1 MPPEI
6 DLYCERTTVD
16 ILDEPFGLVTNLAF
30 LVAAALLARSRTQS
44 PTSYLLIAW
53 LAAIGIGSG
62 LFHAFA
68 SSSTL
73 LLDVIPIQG
82 FILTAIWV
90 LYTRHLQWPKWWVI
104 GLIGLFIVV
113 SGLIPSG
120 VLNGSLAYA
129 PAWILL
135 VIAAGLHPKGI
146 VRLHLLFA
154 SALFPVSLGF
164 RSIDLLVCEALPM
177 GTHFL
182 WHVCNAIVLYWIVR
196 AHQLFLESS
205 SEVGHSA
212 RGAYTPEKTKDG
224 L

>member
-16 ILDEPFGLVTNLAF
+16 ILDEPLGLVTNLAF
-30 LVAAALLARSRTQS
+30 IVAAALLARSRTQAL
-44 PTSYLLIAW
+44 TSYLLIAW
-53 LAAIGIGSG
+53 LTAIGIGSG

-68 SSSTL
+68 NSFTL

-90 LYTRHLQWPKWWVI
+90 LYTQHLEWPKWRVI
-104 GLIGLFIVV
+104 GLIALFIVV
-113 SGLIPSG
+113 SALIPSG
-120 VLNGSLAYA
+120 VLNGSLAYV

-135 VIAAGLHPKGI
+135 VIAAGLHPKGV
-146 VRLHLLFA
+146 VRLRLVFA
-154 SALFPVSLGF
+154 SLLFPVSLGF

-212 RGAYTPEKTKDG
+212 RGAYTPEKN
-224 L
+224 

>member
-44 PTSYLLIAW
+44 PTSYLLITW
-53 LAAIGIGSG
+53 LTAIGIGSG

-68 SSSTL
+68 NSFTL
-73 LLDVIPIQG
+73 LLDVFPIQG

-135 VIAAGLHPKGI
+135 VIAAGLHPKGV
-146 VRLHLLFA
+146 VRLRLVFA
-154 SALFPVSLGF
+154 SLLFPVSLGF
-164 RSIDLLVCEALPM
+164 RSIDLLVCEALPL
-177 GTHFL
+177 GTHFV

-196 AHQLFLESS
+196 AHQLFLEGLA
-205 SEVGHSA
+205 EVA
-212 RGAYTPEKTKDG
+212 TPQEVRILPKKTKDG
-224 L
+224 

>member
-16 ILDEPFGLVTNLAF
+16 ILDEPLGLVTNLAF
-30 LVAAALLARSRTQS
+30 LIAAALLARSRTQS
-44 PTSYLLIAW
+44 LTSYLLITW
-53 LAAIGIGSG
+53 LTAIGIGSV

-68 SSSTL
+68 NSFTL
-73 LLDVIPIQG
+73 LLDVFPIQG

-90 LYTRHLQWPKWWVI
+90 LYAQHLQWPKWMVI
-104 GLIGLFIVV
+104 GIFVLFVFG

-120 VLNGSLAYA
+120 ALNGSLAYV

-135 VIAAGLHPKGI
+135 VIAAWLHPKSI
-146 VRLHLLFA
+146 VRMHLIFA
-154 SALFPVSLGF
+154 GLLFPVSLGF
-164 RSIDLLVCEALPM
+164 RSMDLLVCDALPM

-196 AHQLFLESS
+196 AHQLFLESRT
-205 SEVGHSA
+205 EVGHSA
-212 RGAYTPEKTKDG
+212 RGAYTSEKD
-224 L
+224 